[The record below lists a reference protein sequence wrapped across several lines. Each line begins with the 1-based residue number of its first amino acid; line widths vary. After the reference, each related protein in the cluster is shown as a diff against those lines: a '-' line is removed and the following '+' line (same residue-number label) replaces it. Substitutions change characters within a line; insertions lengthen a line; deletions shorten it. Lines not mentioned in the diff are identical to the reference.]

1 MASMIADLLKTPQQV
16 RQERQDAMR
25 QNSLAQAA
33 LLSRGASGSTALPGL
48 LRGFAAQQLVEQAP
62 QMENTVRRGLGAAGM
77 LGGAVGALTPQ
88 QVQATQQLGIP
99 QEEQRAMQLN
109 ALAREATSTDP
120 AKLKET
126 ADKLRAAGRSDI
138 AAQLDERAK
147 ELEQAATQTKMRQA
161 YSQYFENQGR
171 SDLAGMAL
179 DPSVNIIDL
188 VKEARLSKE
197 KPEDDGVS
205 DLPTSAEMAFYMEQT
220 GANEQAEAKIESM
233 TNSGWKWYTSDEEEA
248 KFSSLKNK
256 AIAIA
261 HQRSGGKV
269 QEFDKEYNT
278 LINQYY
284 NQWTQE
290 QEAQRA
296 KEKAKTTPIDV
307 PGLQELDEAAGFEEQ
322 TNPFATT
329 DR

>member
-48 LRGFAAQQLVEQAP
+48 LRGFAAQQLVEQGP

-120 AKLKET
+120 EKLKET
-126 ADKLRAAGRSDI
+126 ADKLRAAGRPDI

-147 ELEQAATQTKMRQA
+147 DLEQTATQTTMREALAQ
-161 YSQYFENQGR
+161 QFRNIER
-171 SDLAGMAL
+171 DDLAMLAL
-179 DPSVNIIDL
+179 NPDSDMLEL
-188 VKEARLSKE
+188 VKELRLSQE
-197 KPEDDGVS
+197 KVKDETVS
-205 DLPTSAEMAFYMEQT
+205 NLPTTAEMAFYTEQT
-220 GANEQAEAKIESM
+220 SGNEQAEAKLNSM
-233 TNSGWKWYTSDEEEA
+233 VDFGWFKSDEEKA
-248 KFSSLKNK
+248 RFGTLKNK

-269 QEFDKEYNT
+269 EKFNQEYNS

-284 NQWTQE
+284 NDWTQE
-290 QEAQRA
+290 QEAKA
-296 KEKAKTTPIDV
+296 AAEKAKTTPIDV